1 LTCKRFYTI
10 HFRKNGP
17 MLPSRLFWWG
27 TYSFVY
33 LRDWMGPEY
42 DFDYVT
48 ARFLRREK
56 SEAVEDA
63 TTEDENSEDEGM
75 NTQTTEDEI
84 VVDDKYYLS
93 SKSKSLF
100 EEIGIEV
107 FEDAATEDETE
118 DEIIPDEAIEEEI
131 AGLKRFY
138 DYSSDDSTTE
148 SGEI

>member
-1 LTCKRFYTI
+1 
-10 HFRKNGP
+10 
-17 MLPSRLFWWG
+17 
-27 TYSFVY
+27 
-33 LRDWMGPEY
+33 MGPEY

-63 TTEDENSEDEGM
+63 TTGDENSEDEGM
-75 NTQTTEDEI
+75 DTQTTEDEI
-84 VVDDKYYLS
+84 VVDDKYFLS
-93 SKSKSLF
+93 SKSGSLF

-107 FEDAATEDETE
+107 FEDATTEDETE

>member
-1 LTCKRFYTI
+1 
-10 HFRKNGP
+10 

-84 VVDDKYYLS
+84 VVDDKYFLS
-93 SKSKSLF
+93 SKSGSLF

-107 FEDAATEDETE
+107 FEDATTEDETE
-118 DEIIPDEAIEEEI
+118 DETIPDEAIEEEI